1 MINYT
6 FSDLKNQKHIV
17 YCSYDGLLD
26 SLGRSQILPYIE
38 GLNTYSQYLFTII
51 SFEKIHDQIEF
62 KKLKDH
68 LSSKNI
74 DWIPLVYTKKPPILS
89 TIWDIFRLR
98 KTISNVSNNKDIN
111 LIHCRSYITSLVSL
125 SFKKKHHIP
134 FIFDMRGFWAD
145 ERVDG
150 KLWNKN
156 KFPFNKIYNYF
167 KKKEREFLQYADY
180 TISLTENG
188 KKEIESWKLPNQSC
202 IKVIPCC
209 TDENLFQ
216 TKNISSK
223 REELGIKK
231 DDFILSYVG
240 SIGTWYMLD
249 EMLDF
254 FSVLN
259 KNKPNAKFLF
269 ITKDNPNLV
278 FSKAEQK
285 EIAKEKIIIQPSSR
299 ELMPS
304 YIAVSDFSIFFILP
318 VFSKKASSP
327 TKMGEIMN
335 LGIPIVCN
343 AGVGDVDDIM
353 NACMPELL
361 VKDFNDKEYN
371 RIVDLILDDYKP
383 NKEKIVNTSHHYYS
397 LEQGI
402 KRYKEVYHKILGV

>member
-1 MINYT
+1 M
-6 FSDLKNQKHIV
+6 
-17 YCSYDGLLD
+17 
-26 SLGRSQILPYIE
+26 PYVE

-51 SFEKIHDQIEF
+51 SFEKFHDQNEIE
-62 KKLKDH
+62 KLKEF

-74 DWIPLVYTKKPPILS
+74 DWIPLVYTKKPPIIS
-89 TIWDIFRLR
+89 TIWDIIKLKKLLNKIL
-98 KTISNVSNNKDIN
+98 KTQKID
-111 LIHCRSYITSLVSL
+111 LIHCRSYITSLVAL
-125 SFKKKHHIP
+125 SFKRQYHIP

-156 KFPFNKIYNYF
+156 KFLFNKIYNYF
-167 KKKEREFLQYADY
+167 KKKEKEFLQHADY

-188 KKEIESWKLPNQSC
+188 KKEIESWKLPNQSP

-216 TKNISSK
+216 TKNISHK
-223 REELGIKK
+223 REELGIQK

-254 FSVLN
+254 FKVLN
-259 KNKPNAKFLF
+259 EKKANAKFLF

-278 FSKAEQK
+278 FFKAEEK
-285 EIAKEKIIIQPSSR
+285 GISKDKIIIQPSAR
-299 ELMPS
+299 EFIPS
-304 YIAVSDFSIFFILP
+304 YIGLSDFSIFFILP

-335 LGIPIVCN
+335 LGIPVICN
-343 AGVGDVDDIM
+343 SGVGDVDDIM
-353 NACMPELL
+353 KKCMPELL
-361 VKDFNDKEYN
+361 VKDFNKKEYN
-371 RIVDLILDDYKP
+371 RIVDLIFGEYKP
-383 NKEKIVNTSHHYYS
+383 NNEKIINTSHQYYS
-397 LEQGI
+397 LEQGV
-402 KRYKEVYHKILGV
+402 KRYKEVYNEVLGV